1 MSHHHTV
8 YRLVTRDSIEQGILE
23 RAVSKRKLE
32 LMTITRKGFK
42 AHQKEQVCSKDTS
55 SKDTS
60 SKDTSSKHTSS
71 KHTSSKDTSSK
82 VELMTITRKGFKAHQ
97 QEQVCYHIPKLN

>member
-60 SKDTSSKHTSS
+60 SKDTSSKD
-71 KHTSSKDTSSK
+71 TSSKDTSSK

>member
-1 MSHHHTV
+1 MERGKMLLTRYKILSV

-42 AHQKEQVCSKDTS
+42 AHQKEQVRPVFFCKL
-55 SKDTS
+55 
-60 SKDTSSKHTSS
+60 
-71 KHTSSKDTSSK
+71 K
-82 VELMTITRKGFKAHQ
+82 VRPVFFCQPFYMYT
-97 QEQVCYHIPKLN
+97 